1 MKVMYDMVNKGR
13 ENKMAYPLITNCP
26 VCSKQLNITKLQCKH
41 CHTTVENEFELSKLA
56 SLGQEQLH
64 FIEIFLKCR
73 GSIKEVEKELGISYP
88 TVRGKLDDIISALGY
103 SANRKPEVDKKKV
116 VSMLE
121 KGEITAE
128 EAIALLKE
136 GDM

>member
-1 MKVMYDMVNKGR
+1 MS
-13 ENKMAYPLITNCP
+13 YPLITNCP
-26 VCSKQLNITKLQCKH
+26 VCSRQLKITKLQCNH
-41 CHTTVENEFELSKLA
+41 CRTAIENEFELSKLA
-56 SLGQEQLH
+56 GLGQEQLH

-88 TVRGKLDDIISALGY
+88 TVRGKLDEIISALGF
-103 SANRKPEVDKKKV
+103 STNKKPEIDKKKI

-128 EAIALLKE
+128 EAITLLKE
-136 GDM
+136 GEMV